1 METIKLYLDSVF
13 AAAPDTAEVQRVKAE
28 LLSNMEEKY
37 HELKADGVSENEAIG
52 AVISDFGNVEELFVE
67 MGIAPQASLAGSQV
81 QAGATE
87 TASAV
92 AGEQVVHPTLTNT
105 EVENFIDTYKRSA
118 RGIGLGVLLI
128 VIGVIVLIGAGASVS
143 IMGIALSTGSDAITI
158 LNNDV
163 IPVLGLS
170 FLLLMIVPAVGLFI
184 GHGMSLSNFKAIDEG
199 HFRLDAGTQ
208 ARLKMT
214 ADDMRGRIP
223 FKISSN
229 IGLILLG
236 VIFIILSSLIGTA
249 SNGALSSSQAGT
261 IAVMFFL
268 LAGGLAARN
277 FIILGMDSTAYDKL
291 LQRGDYSPENRK
303 SSTLVEAIA
312 SLYWPLAVVIYLGW
326 SFITGDWHI
335 TWVVW
340 PIAGILFGGIAA
352 FIPEFKKSKD
362 S

>member
-13 AAAPDTAEVQRVKAE
+13 AAAPVTAEVQRVKAE

-67 MGIAPQASLAGSQV
+67 MGIAPQASPVESQV
-81 QAGATE
+81 QAGAAGA
-87 TASAV
+87 ASAT
-92 AGEQVVHPTLTNT
+92 AGEQVVHPTLTNI

-128 VIGVIVLIGAGASVS
+128 VIGVVVLIGAGASVYF
-143 IMGIALSTGSDAITI
+143 MGVNLSTGDDTWS
-158 LNNDV
+158 NE
-163 IPVLGLS
+163 VLGSLGFA
-170 FLLLMIVPAVGLFI
+170 FLILMVIPAVGLFI
-184 GHGMSLSNFKAIDEG
+184 KHGMSLSNFKAIDEG
-199 HFRLDAGTQ
+199 HFRLDAGTR

-214 ADDMRGRIP
+214 SDDMRGRMP
-223 FKISSN
+223 FKISAS

-236 VIFIILSSLIGTA
+236 FIFIVLSPVIGTA
-249 SNGALSSSQAGT
+249 LNGAWSSSQVGS

-268 LAGGLAARN
+268 LAGALAARN

-303 SSTLVEAIA
+303 SAKLIEAIA
-312 SLYWPLAVVIYLGW
+312 ALYWPLAVIIYLGW
-326 SFITGDWHI
+326 SFTTGNWHI

-340 PIAGILFGGIAA
+340 PIAGILFGGLAA
-352 FIPEFKKSKD
+352 FIPELKKSKD